1 MDNNIKQ
8 ELTQEDE
15 NRIINNAFIFLK
27 TRDIHLNNYG
37 NYYGFDRY
45 HVLSKEKHINY
56 DVCEIYQG
64 SSGLTIVY
72 YKDSS
77 RRSYI
82 TNNQKLINI
91 FNETYSRHKNEHTR
105 NEYDSDKQQYE
116 TLEETR
122 KWREENEM
130 LNKRL
135 LQSMEENYSDNDE
148 HSDGSVEKA
157 YEQAE
162 NVIKEITLDY
172 TIKHD
177 KDKPKLSQVPKEAL
191 EAVAEVMAYGTDKY
205 GSGTWNRVEIQRY
218 IDALARHLYAMQDI
232 DKDGREYINLAKKDD
247 ESGIEHLY
255 HLLCNAAY
263 AAALYKRNQGSYGRE
278 K

>member
-1 MDNNIKQ
+1 MNE
-8 ELTQEDE
+8 ELVKEEETAS
-15 NRIINNAFIFLK
+15 IIHNAFKFLERK
-27 TRDIHLNNYG
+27 DIHLNSYG

-45 HVLSKEKHINY
+45 HVLSKENHINY
-56 DVCEIYQG
+56 DVCEIYEG
-64 SSGLTIVY
+64 RSGLTIVY
-72 YKDSS
+72 YKDGS
-77 RRSYI
+77 RRSFI
-82 TNNQKLINI
+82 TKNQKLINI
-91 FNETYSRHKNEHTR
+91 FIETYSRLKNENTR
-105 NEYDSDKQQYE
+105 KEYDSDKQQYE
-116 TLEETR
+116 NLEETR
-122 KWREENEM
+122 KWREEQEK
-130 LNKRL
+130 LNQSFFK
-135 LQSMEENYSDNDE
+135 SMEQNFSDNDE
-148 HSDGSVEKA
+148 YSDGSIEKA

-205 GSGTWNRVEIQRY
+205 GSGTWNRVEVQRY

-232 DKDGREYINLAKKDD
+232 DENGREYINLAKKDD

-263 AAALYKRNQGSYGRE
+263 AAALYKRNQGNI

>member
-15 NRIINNAFIFLK
+15 SRIINNASIFLK
-27 TRDIHLNNYG
+27 TRDIHLNNCG

-45 HVLSKEKHINY
+45 HVLSKENHINY
-56 DVCEIYQG
+56 DVCEIYQNTT
-64 SSGLTIVY
+64 GLTIVY

-91 FNETYSRHKNEHTR
+91 FNETYNRHKNEHTR

-122 KWREENEM
+122 KWREENEL

-135 LQSMEENYSDNDE
+135 FQSMEQNYSDNDE
-148 HSDGSVEKA
+148 YSDGSFEKA
-157 YEQAE
+157 YGQAE
-162 NVIKEITLDY
+162 NVIKES
-172 TIKHD
+172 

-191 EAVAEVMAYGTDKY
+191 DAVAEVMAYDTSKY
-205 GSGTWNRVEIQRY
+205 GASTWNRVEIQRY
-218 IDALARHLYAMQDI
+218 IDALARHLYSMQDI
-232 DKDGREYINLAKKDD
+232 DENGREYINLAKKNED
-247 ESGIEHLY
+247 SGIEHLY
-255 HLLCNAAY
+255 HLLCNAVY
-263 AAALYKRNQGSYGRE
+263 AAALYKRNQRRI

>member
-15 NRIINNAFIFLK
+15 SLIINNASIFLK

-45 HVLSKEKHINY
+45 HVLSKENHINY
-56 DVCEIYQG
+56 DVYEIYQNTT
-64 SSGLTIVY
+64 GLTIVY

-116 TLEETR
+116 TLEETK
-122 KWREENEM
+122 KWREEQE
-130 LNKRL
+130 K
-135 LQSMEENYSDNDE
+135 QYKDNAQPQD
-148 HSDGSVEKA
+148 
-157 YEQAE
+157 
-162 NVIKEITLDY
+162 TTDY
-172 TIKHD
+172 TIKYD
-177 KDKPKLSQVPKEAL
+177 QNKPKLSQVPKEAL
-191 EAVAEVMAYGTDKY
+191 DAVAEVMAYDTSKY
-205 GSGTWNRVEIQRY
+205 GASTWNRVEIQRY
-218 IDALARHLYAMQDI
+218 IDALARHLYSMQDI
-232 DKDGREYINLAKKDD
+232 DENGREYINLAKKNED
-247 ESGIEHLY
+247 SGIEHLY
-255 HLLCNAAY
+255 HLLCNAVY
-263 AAALYKRNQGSYGRE
+263 AAALYKRNQRRI